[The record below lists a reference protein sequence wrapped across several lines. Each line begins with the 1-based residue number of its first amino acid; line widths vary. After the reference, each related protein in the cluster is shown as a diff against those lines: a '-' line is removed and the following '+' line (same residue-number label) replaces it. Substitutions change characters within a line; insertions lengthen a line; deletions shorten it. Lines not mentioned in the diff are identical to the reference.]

1 MPILGTFLKDGDCL
15 TGIICTSTTQARLTF
30 KPDATKTG
38 AFTAIID
45 GQRVGY
51 AEPRQSGDG
60 IACYT
65 VYLNPSI
72 LPSGR
77 MAALVAKGCV
87 YVLSAC
93 R

>member
-1 MPILGTFLKDGDCL
+1 MQLLGTFLKDGDCL

-30 KPDATKTG
+30 RPDVTNPG
-38 AFTAIID
+38 AFTATIG

-51 AEPRQSGDG
+51 AEPRFSGDD
-60 IACYT
+60 ITCYA
-65 VYLNPSI
+65 VRLHPDI

-77 MAALVAKGCV
+77 IAALVPKGCV
-87 YVLSAC
+87 YVLSTC